1 MRAPRT
7 LATQVRRIRKAHVLH
22 GLRIGWCILL
32 IYAER
37 IVFYR
42 AAAACGRH
50 IAPGGSAAL
59 DVLIIADPQV
69 IDRGTY
75 DYAWPLYCLARL
87 VSDVY
92 LRKAW
97 LAMTARGLGA
107 FLFCPRW
114 GHDLVVFLGDMSD
127 RGRWR
132 HDRSSWMRL
141 QARWERIFSGIAL
154 VESLGRAG
162 LTRRKRG
169 APIPALLVPGNHDIG
184 LPGRDGR
191 TRTEYADAYDFFLE
205 RYGMHI
211 NGTNHLLDSDSNT
224 LSWNVRIPISIDGAT
239 QSHEIVLIN
248 ALDLIGME
256 PLGSNMDDAALADAR
271 RQAPDTAS
279 LVDAVVAD
287 LQQRRGIPRILF
299 SHVPLARG
307 PNEHTCMVPW
317 RTARHGVRRESQ
329 RARVPG
335 GDILQGGGI
344 DNTYQNL
351 IQPHVSAWVL
361 RAVEP
366 AVVFS
371 GDDHD
376 HCEAVHR
383 GVRAGAQGDGSV
395 PGFAAGDTPEL
406 TVKSLSML
414 EGVHRPGY
422 ARLRLYAPHAAAPP
436 ALDYAP
442 CLLPD
447 QISIW
452 LYIYLPC
459 FVVTLAL
466 LVAMR
471 LRSKGQ
477 LLPLADEIPLDGAP
491 MRARR
496 QRSTASAIGR
506 DILAVG
512 AAPLVLWLCIQ
523 LLG

>member
-75 DYAWPLYCLARL
+75 DYAWPLYRLARL

-279 LVDAVVAD
+279 LVDAVAAD

>member
-1 MRAPRT
+1 MRMPRT
-7 LATQVRRIRKAHVLH
+7 RAAHVLH
-22 GLRIGWCILL
+22 GVRIGWCILL
-32 IYAER
+32 VYAER
-37 IVFYR
+37 VAFYR

-50 IAPGGSAAL
+50 IAPGGSSAAL

-75 DYAWPLYCLARL
+75 DYAWPLYRLARL

-97 LAMTARGLGA
+97 LALTARGLGTS
-107 FLFCPRW
+107 LFRPRW

-132 HDRSSWMRL
+132 HDRRSWTRL
-141 QARWERIFSGIAL
+141 QARWERIFSGTAL

-162 LTRRKRG
+162 LARRAPG
-169 APIPALLVPGNHDIG
+169 APIPALVVPGNHDIG

-191 TRTEYADAYDFFLE
+191 TRKEHADASEFFRE
-205 RYGMHI
+205 RYGAHI
-211 NGTNHLLDSDSNT
+211 NGTDHMLDAASHT
-224 LSWNVRIPISIDGAT
+224 VSWNVRIPISTDGAT
-239 QSHEIVLIN
+239 QTHEIVLIN

-256 PLGSNMDDAALADAR
+256 PRGTHMDDAALADAR
-271 RQAPDTAS
+271 RHAPDTAS
-279 LVDAVVAD
+279 LVDALAAD
-287 LQQRRGIPRILF
+287 VQQRRGIPRILF

-307 PNEHTCMVPW
+307 PDEHSCTVPW
-317 RTARHGVRRESQ
+317 RTAHHGVRRESQ

-351 IQPHVSAWVL
+351 IEPHVSAWVL
-361 RAVEP
+361 RAIAP

-383 GVRAGAQGDGSV
+383 GVRAAARGDGGV
-395 PGFAAGDTPEL
+395 PGFAAADTPEL

-422 ARLRLYAPHAAAPP
+422 ARLRLYAPHAAAAPA

-447 QISIW
+447 QINIW
-452 LYIYLPC
+452 LFVYLPC
-459 FVVTLAL
+459 LVVTLAL
-466 LVAMR
+466 LAAMR
-471 LRSKGQ
+471 LRSSGH
-477 LLPLADEIPLDGAP
+477 LLPLADEIPLDGTP

-496 QRSTASAIGR
+496 QRSTAAAIAR
-506 DILAVG
+506 DIVFVG
-512 AAPLVLWLCIQ
+512 AAPLALWVCIQ
-523 LLG
+523 LLS

>member
-75 DYAWPLYCLARL
+75 DYAWPLYRLARL